1 MPLRFVWGVRPIDG
15 GRHLDPGNKGELQL
29 DPEFNIATTQSQQ
42 WLLQFCKDVQMQPF
56 YRTLSIG
63 QLSLSNCFMETFR
76 DWMNRRCY
84 DELAGID
91 HKKCCQVT
99 KFPYPEPIFN
109 ECLMEAIGDLYETP
123 TDFWRPG
130 AAGPKFNI
138 TTNRVEAMV
147 VEFDSNVMFSFSH
160 TSIDSFYRD
169 VEMWFAKKISTAP
182 KELRCGFFISHL
194 GFYDVQNSLTW
205 DTIAA
210 IGIALSA
217 TFTVLALATRNF
229 SLTISAATTVCATIF
244 VTVGVLILIFDW
256 KLNILE
262 SVAITLSIGLSVDF
276 SLHYAIT
283 YTNASSKKGNDVER
297 SVIYAVVNMAAPVSM
312 AALTTFLAGVCL
324 LPTRVLAYIQIGTF
338 IAILMSTS
346 WVFSTFFFHALL
358 RIIGRGSKCEH
369 IPRHKNNTV
378 YHGNDDDN
386 IINHATNNNCKQ
398 LSLDANEG
406 GKLDEH
412 DEPAFSNNQHALDSQ
427 EQLFAV
433 SENTVTHA
441 VSIANGN
448 RKSSRNELSNELRN
462 ELKMKI
468 HQMPKQSNSIEYSN
482 TIMITQE
489 MLSNGGTHVDYDKV
503 MRAQCSTSLSPRE
516 KHKSSNTQHTNQEA
530 HNIEQ
535 ISSLDYQ
542 VQMIERADF
551 STSKSSGTT
560 PRRNI
565 SMNDNSNSRFSP
577 VVIKQRKSNVQIHET
592 PSREDRYY
600 SNKIHQP
607 VSATSSDALESSI
620 ASKNLD
626 AR

>member
-1 MPLRFVWGVRPIDG
+1 MPLRFVWGVRAIDG
-15 GRHLDPGNKGELQL
+15 GRHLDPGNKGDLQL
-29 DPEFNIATTQSQQ
+29 DPEFNIATTESQQ

-63 QLSLSNCFMETFR
+63 QLSLSNCFMETFK

-84 DELAGID
+84 DELANID

-160 TSIDSFYRD
+160 ASIDTFYRD
-169 VEMWFAKKISTAP
+169 VEMWFAKKIATAP

-217 TFTVLALATRNF
+217 TFTVLALATRNI

-283 YTNASSKKGNDVER
+283 YTNASTKKGNDVER

-346 WVFSTFFFHALL
+346 WLFSTFFFHALL
-358 RIIGRGSKCEH
+358 RIIGRGSKCERIYH
-369 IPRHKNNTV
+369 HKNNLIGQV
-378 YHGNDDDN
+378 NDEN
-386 IINHATNNNCKQ
+386 NTSANNNCKQ
-398 LSLDANEG
+398 KGSDENTG
-406 GKLDEH
+406 GEFGDNDDQEFTKEH
-412 DEPAFSNNQHALDSQ
+412 HTLDSQ
-427 EQLFAV
+427 EQLLAV
-433 SENTVTHA
+433 SQNTVTHA
-441 VSIANGN
+441 VSIANGSKRYYKN
-448 RKSSRNELSNELRN
+448 DINNELRN
-462 ELKMKI
+462 ELRQKI
-468 HQMPKQSNSIEYSN
+468 HQMPLQSNSINHSN

-489 MLSNGGTHVDYDKV
+489 MLSNGNNQLDCNNAIK
-503 MRAQCSTSLSPRE
+503 AKNSKSLSPRE
-516 KHKSSNTQHTNQEA
+516 KQKSSHYHHINQEA
-530 HNIEQ
+530 YNVEQ
-535 ISSLDYQ
+535 ISTLEYQARVMDNADYPLL
-542 VQMIERADF
+542 
-551 STSKSSGTT
+551 KSSAAT

-565 SMNDNSNSRFSP
+565 SVYDDSESKVSP
-577 VVIKQRKSNVQIHET
+577 ILIRQKESDIQVHDT
-592 PSREDRYY
+592 PSREDQHC
-600 SNKIHQP
+600 SNKFHPP
-607 VSATSSDALESSI
+607 VSVTSSDALESSI
-620 ASKNLD
+620 ASKNMD
-626 AR
+626 TR

>member
-1 MPLRFVWGVRPIDG
+1 MPLRFVWGVRAIDG

-29 DPEFNIATTQSQQ
+29 DPDFNIATTKSQQ

-63 QLSLSNCFMETFR
+63 QLSLSNCFMETFK

-84 DELAGID
+84 DELANID

-138 TTNRVEAMV
+138 STNRVEAMV
-147 VEFDSNVMFSFSH
+147 VEFDSNVMFTFSH
-160 TSIDSFYRD
+160 ASIDSFYRD

-217 TFTVLALATRNF
+217 TIIVLALATRNI

-346 WVFSTFFFHALL
+346 WLFSTFFFHALL
-358 RIIGRGSKCEH
+358 RIIGRGSKCEQVSQ
-369 IPRHKNNTV
+369 HKNSLV
-378 YHGNDDDN
+378 CHSNDGDN
-386 IINHATNNNCKQ
+386 IINSAANNNCKQ
-398 LSLDANEG
+398 IGLEKHEEDIEDNDDQVFS
-406 GKLDEH
+406 KEH
-412 DEPAFSNNQHALDSQ
+412 HTLDSQ
-427 EQLFAV
+427 EQLLAV
-433 SENTVTHA
+433 SQSTVTHA

-448 RKSSRNELSNELRN
+448 QRRNKNDLSDELRN
-462 ELKMKI
+462 ELRQKI
-468 HQMPKQSNSIEYSN
+468 HQMPRQSSSIDHSN

-489 MLSNGGTHVDYDKV
+489 MLSNGTTQVYHENNRKPH
-503 MRAQCSTSLSPRE
+503 TSSSRSPRE
-516 KHKSSNTQHTNQEA
+516 KSKSNRRQQT
-530 HNIEQ
+530 
-535 ISSLDYQ
+535 SSETCSIQPVSTFDYHGK
-542 VQMIERADF
+542 VIERADF
-551 STSKSSGTT
+551 PLLQNSVTT
-560 PRRNI
+560 PRRDVSVYYDSESKEKSVLLRQGEPNI
-565 SMNDNSNSRFSP
+565 L
-577 VVIKQRKSNVQIHET
+577 VHET
-592 PSREDRYY
+592 PSREDRYNQ
-600 SNKIHQP
+600 NKVHHP
-607 VSATSSDALESSI
+607 VSATSSDAHEMSI

-626 AR
+626 TR

>member
-1 MPLRFVWGVRPIDG
+1 MPLRFVWGVRAIDG
-15 GRHLDPGNKGELQL
+15 GRHLDPGDKGDLQL
-29 DPEFNIATTQSQQ
+29 DPDFNIATTESQK

-56 YRTLSIG
+56 YHTPSIG
-63 QLSLSNCFMETFR
+63 QLSLSNCFMETFK

-84 DELAGID
+84 DELANID

-138 TTNRVEAMV
+138 STNRVEAMV

-160 TSIDSFYRD
+160 ASIDSFYRD
-169 VEMWFAKKISTAP
+169 VEMWFAKRISTAP
-182 KELRCGFFISHL
+182 KELRCGFFISHF

-217 TFTVLALATRNF
+217 TVTVLALATRNI

-283 YTNASSKKGNDVER
+283 YTNASAKKGNNVER

-346 WVFSTFFFHALL
+346 WLFSTFFFHALL
-358 RIIGRGSKCEH
+358 RIIGRGSKCE
-369 IPRHKNNTV
+369 RVSQHKNSLV
-378 YHGNDDDN
+378 CQSNDEDD
-386 IINHATNNNCKQ
+386 IINSSANNNCKQ
-398 LSLDANEG
+398 IGLERNNGADIEDTGDQTFS
-406 GKLDEH
+406 KEH
-412 DEPAFSNNQHALDSQ
+412 HTLDSQ
-427 EQLFAV
+427 EQLLAV
-433 SENTVTHA
+433 SQSTVTHA
-441 VSIANGN
+441 VSLANGN
-448 RKSSRNELSNELRN
+448 QRGNKNDLSDELRN
-462 ELKMKI
+462 ELRQKI
-468 HQMPKQSNSIEYSN
+468 HQMPRQSSNIDHSN

-489 MLSNGGTHVDYDKV
+489 MLSNGTTQVYQDNRRTHY
-503 MRAQCSTSLSPRE
+503 TSNSQSPRE
-516 KHKSSNTQHTNQEA
+516 KSKFNRRQQVISEACRIQQVSNF
-530 HNIEQ
+530 
-535 ISSLDYQ
+535 DYHGK
-542 VQMIERADF
+542 VIDGADYPLLQN
-551 STSKSSGTT
+551 SVTT

-565 SMNDNSNSRFSP
+565 SVYDDSESKETPVILRQSESNIL
-577 VVIKQRKSNVQIHET
+577 VHET
-592 PSREDRYY
+592 PSREDRYHP
-600 SNKIHQP
+600 NKAHPP
-607 VSATSSDALESSI
+607 VSATSSDALELSM

-626 AR
+626 TR